1 MLADEA
7 SIDTGKPLPAS
18 LFNVEKKGHQMASVS
33 AGKISAVYLS
43 LSLMVKVRVQVRRNR
58 RGRGLQHPLP
68 LEASSPSKS
77 ERRQSSAMQGYLL
90 GRC

>member
-1 MLADEA
+1 MDRLVPRAKDGYVGAGGGARRAIKMLADEA

-43 LSLMVKVRVQVRRNR
+43 LSL
-58 RGRGLQHPLP
+58 
-68 LEASSPSKS
+68 SW
-77 ERRQSSAMQGYLL
+77 
-90 GRC
+90 